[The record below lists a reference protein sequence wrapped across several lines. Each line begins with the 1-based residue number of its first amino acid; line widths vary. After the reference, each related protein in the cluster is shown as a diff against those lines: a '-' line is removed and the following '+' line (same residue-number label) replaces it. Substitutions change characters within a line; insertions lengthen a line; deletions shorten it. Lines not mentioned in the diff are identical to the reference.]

1 MSRFLLH
8 RRLSL
13 LAPLVFLVLLQT
25 RFFFFSFLSFFLFSP
40 SQRLFQPSFLSYRL
54 VYIFLS
60 KQRVS
65 SSQPPNERGGLF
77 PPPPVRFSRAF
88 RQSLFVF
95 FFSRGHDGKESFAH
109 TIFGRPKFRHFYISF
124 EMMKSAVVDFDERG
138 RRISLRTT
146 ILPPPRF

>member
-1 MSRFLLH
+1 MSRFL
-8 RRLSL
+8 RRRPRLSL

-65 SSQPPNERGGLF
+65 SSQPPNERGRLL

-88 RQSLFVF
+88 GRLFLF